1 LKNSDVHSIGVTA
14 LYLGSKY
21 EDVFPINS
29 HIVSERISHKAV
41 PQKDIL
47 ALEEEYLRLFD
58 FNLELVTPFDFHEYL
73 FGYLNSQFTCPED
86 LK

>member
-1 LKNSDVHSIGVTA
+1 MKNSDVHSIGVTA

-29 HIVSERISHKAV
+29 HIVYERISHKAV

-73 FGYLNSQFTCPED
+73 FGYLNS
-86 LK
+86 

>member
-1 LKNSDVHSIGVTA
+1 LKNSDVHSIGVTD

-29 HIVSERISHKAV
+29 HIVYERISHKAV

-73 FGYLNSQFTCPED
+73 FGYLNS
-86 LK
+86 